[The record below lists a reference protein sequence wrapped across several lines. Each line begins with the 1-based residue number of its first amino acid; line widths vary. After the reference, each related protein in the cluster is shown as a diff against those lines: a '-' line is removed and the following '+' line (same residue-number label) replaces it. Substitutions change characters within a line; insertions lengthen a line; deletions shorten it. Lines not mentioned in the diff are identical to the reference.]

1 MAGKTDTYW
10 AADDTETCISAA
22 LEKRREYR
30 DWLARTGR
38 VGRMGRSLR
47 AYYGYT
53 PMGDG
58 DTSMVLSTGEQGEL
72 ADLAVNHFAALVR
85 QALVLITSDKAAFK
99 AVAGNSDYKSMA
111 QAQLADGLLEHYDRK
126 LHVSDIEGAAA
137 FRALLLGEG
146 YVSVTWDVEAG
157 DTYAVDP
164 ETGKPVRE
172 GDLSFRVFSP
182 LEVAYDV
189 SATQGQRPWMLLQT
203 KRNRW
208 DLVAQYPEK
217 KDDILGSAPERDD
230 YDWMTWSLD
239 QRKAQDDTITVY
251 ELYVPPSPAVPNGR
265 LVTFLDGK
273 TWLFDG
279 PLPYDNVPVYGMQ
292 PDETIGVAAGHTS
305 TFDLLGMQ
313 QSLDMCATIATTNL
327 QAGGVVNFWAPSAN
341 DLNVRQLSGG
351 MNFIS
356 SPVKPEALNGIAM
369 SPEVGRWAQQY
380 VGWMQ
385 AISGINSAVR
395 GDPEKG
401 MPAQAMAFLQAQ
413 AIQFHSG
420 LQRAFLRMREQV
432 RTANI
437 ELLKRYANSKRVALI
452 SGKATSWMRKEFT
465 SDDLRDID
473 RVTVEE
479 VNPALRTLA
488 GKKAIA
494 DELLQKGLIT
504 QPQQYITLITTGR
517 LDPLF
522 EGEEANLMRIRRN
535 KEMLQQG
542 VGLPPVAIGPDGMP
556 QVDPVTG
563 LAQFADDGQSHVR
576 PLKTDTHWLDIP
588 EYLAVLAMPDARER
602 PDVIGA
608 VTDVVEYQ
616 LALWRS
622 MDPALIAVL
631 KGWPAP
637 MPAQPAAMTPMP
649 EQGGASMTVPP
660 APGATDMAP
669 PPPNGGT
676 SVAGPPNAQVRP
688 DIRMPSLPKTPGA
701 NGEVPPIAGVNA

>member
-1 MAGKTDTYW
+1 MASTDTYW
-10 AADDTETCISAA
+10 AADETEKCISAA
-22 LEKRREYR
+22 LEKRRQYR

-38 VGRMGRSLR
+38 IGRMGRSLR

-58 DTSMVLSTGEQGEL
+58 DTSLVLNTGEQGEL

-137 FRALLLGEG
+137 FRALLMGEG
-146 YVSVTWDVEAG
+146 YVSVTWDTEAG
-157 DTYAVDP
+157 DAYAVDP
-164 ETGKPVRE
+164 ESGAPVRE
-172 GDLSFRVFSP
+172 GDLCFRVFSP
-182 LEVAYDV
+182 LDVAYDV
-189 SATQGQRPWMLLQT
+189 SATHGKRPWMLLQT
-203 KRNRW
+203 KRNKW
-208 DLVAQYPEK
+208 DLVATYPEK
-217 KDDILGSAPERDD
+217 KDDILGSEASRDE
-230 YDWMTWSLD
+230 YDWMTWTLE
-239 QRKAQDDTITVY
+239 QRKASDDVVVVY
-251 ELYVPPSPAVPNGR
+251 ELYVPPSPAVPQGR

-273 TWLFDG
+273 THLFDG
-279 PLPYDNVPVYGMQ
+279 PLPYENVPVYGMQ

-313 QSLDMCATIATTNL
+313 QALDMCATIATTNL

-356 SPVKPEALNGIAM
+356 SPVKPEALNGVAM
-369 SPEVGRWAQQY
+369 SPEVGRWAGQY

-452 SGKATSWMRKEFT
+452 AGKATSWMRKEFT
-465 SDDLRDID
+465 ADDLRDID

-494 DELLQKGLIT
+494 DELLQKGLIQ

-517 LDPLF
+517 MEPLF

-542 VGLPPVAIGPDGMP
+542 IGLPPVAIGPDGMP
-556 QVDPVTG
+556 LVDPATG
-563 LAQFADDGQSHVR
+563 LAQFADDGQPHVR
-576 PLKTDTHWLDIP
+576 PLKTDTHWLDVP

-602 PDVIGA
+602 PDVVVA

-631 KGWPAP
+631 KGYPAP
-637 MPAQPAAMTPMP
+637 QLMPAQPPSMTPPPMP
-649 EQGGASMTVPP
+649 GDTNATP
-660 APGATDMAP
+660 APMVP
-669 PPPNGGT
+669 EGGT
-676 SVAGPPNAQVRP
+676 SVSGPPNAQVRP
-688 DIRMPSLPKTPGA
+688 DINLPKLPKAPGPG
-701 NGEVPPIAGVNA
+701 GEVPPIAGVNA

>member
-1 MAGKTDTYW
+1 MADTYW
-10 AADDTETCISAA
+10 AADETEKCISAA
-22 LEKRREYR
+22 LEKRRQYR

-38 VGRMGRSLR
+38 IGRMGRSLR

-58 DTSMVLSTGEQGEL
+58 DTSLILNTGEQGEM

-137 FRALLLGEG
+137 FRALLMGEG

-164 ETGKPVRE
+164 ESGRPVRE
-172 GDLSFRVFSP
+172 GDLLFRVFSP
-182 LEVAYDV
+182 LDVAYDV
-189 SATQGQRPWMLLQT
+189 SATQGRRPWMLLQT
-203 KRNRW
+203 KRNKW

-217 KDDILGSAPERDD
+217 KDDILGSEAQRDE
-230 YDWMTWSLD
+230 YDWMTWTLE
-239 QRKAQDDTITVY
+239 QRKVSDDTVTVY
-251 ELYVPPSPAVPNGR
+251 ELYVPASPAVPNGR

-279 PLPYDNVPVYGMQ
+279 PLPYDDVPVYGMQ

-313 QSLDMCATIATTNL
+313 QALDMCATIATTNL

-356 SPVKPEALNGIAM
+356 SPVKPEALNGVAM
-369 SPEVGRWAQQY
+369 SPEVGRWAGQY

-420 LQRAFLRMREQV
+420 LQRAFMRMREQV

-452 SGKATSWMRKEFT
+452 AGKATSWMRKEFT
-465 SDDLRDID
+465 ADDLRDID

-494 DELLQKGLIT
+494 DELLQKGLIA
-504 QPQQYITLITTGR
+504 QPQQYLTLITTGR
-517 LDPLF
+517 MEPLF

-542 VGLPPVAIGPDGMP
+542 IGLPPVAVGPDGMP
-556 QVDPVTG
+556 LVDAVTG
-563 LAQFADDGQSHVR
+563 LAQFADDGQPHVR

-602 PDVIGA
+602 PEVVQA
-608 VTDVVEYQ
+608 VTDVCEYQ

-631 KGWPAP
+631 KGFPAP
-637 MPAQPAAMTPMP
+637 VAAPLGMPGM
-649 EQGGASMTVPP
+649 
-660 APGATDMAP
+660 P
-669 PPPNGGT
+669 PPPGAPAPAGGPPPPDGGL

-688 DIRMPSLPKTPGA
+688 DIRLPGLPKTPGA
-701 NGEVPPIAGVNA
+701 GGEVPPIAGVNA